1 MPEADERDAREVAV
15 RVRQSL
21 EDLNRSQKV
30 AVPVEFSI
38 GITAWR
44 PGMDWQAM
52 YQMADKALYVEK
64 RKRQAGRR
72 KLGEA
77 RV

>member
-1 MPEADERDAREVAV
+1 VGV

-21 EDLNRSQKV
+21 EDLNRLEKV
-30 AVPVEFSI
+30 PVPVEFSI
-38 GITAWR
+38 GIAAWK

-64 RKRQAGRR
+64 RRRQAGRR
-72 KLGEA
+72 KVGEA
-77 RV
+77 SV

>member
-1 MPEADERDAREVAV
+1 MPEAGEREAREVGI

-21 EDLNRSQKV
+21 DDLNRSEKV
-30 AVPVEFSI
+30 PVAVEFSI

-52 YQMADKALYVEK
+52 YQEADKALYVDK
-64 RKRQAGRR
+64 RRRQAGR
-72 KLGEA
+72 KKVGEA
-77 RV
+77 HA